1 MRRYFLFLTMVIT
14 FVSGC
19 ADTISEEPIDNES
32 VAIEETTVEEKITAD
47 DLLDQF
53 IAGEIMAYYV
63 NGDRNPFYMTDL
75 PSDPEDL
82 HIVRLGKGWIWI
94 MTVKMSRL

>member
-1 MRRYFLFLTMVIT
+1 MVII

-32 VAIEETTVEEKITAD
+32 VVIEETTVEEIITAD
-47 DLLDQF
+47 ELLDQF
-53 IAGEIMAYYV
+53 IGGEIMAYYI
-63 NGDRNPFYMTDL
+63 NDDRDSFYMTDL

-82 HIVRLGKGWIWI
+82 TYCSVGERLDLDNDGE
-94 MTVKMSRL
+94 MSRL